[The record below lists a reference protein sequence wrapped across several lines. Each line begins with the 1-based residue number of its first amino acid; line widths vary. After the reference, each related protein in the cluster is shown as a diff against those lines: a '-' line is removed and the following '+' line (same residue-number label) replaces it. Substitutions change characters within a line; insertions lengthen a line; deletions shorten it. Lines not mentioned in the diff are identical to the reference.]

1 MTPHITAF
9 IVDRIKGTDEG
20 RLRCRVKWDGSRNIV
35 AFSVGY
41 KVSIARW
48 DADAQRCVP
57 RSFHGKYR
65 VPASD
70 INAEIERYKEAVDA
84 SFRDY
89 ALRGEIPTAEQLRD
103 DVPRRLGAST
113 REKGVFQAF
122 DEYLAECSSRNR
134 WKDTT
139 LRMMRVVKAHLMSF
153 KEDLRWEDFNEKG
166 LYNYINYLR
175 TGTKPRKGCQEGKPG
190 LSDLTVEK
198 QIARLRWFL
207 RWADARGYLTIKD
220 YMTFKPRLQKAAKPI
235 IFLDWRELMKVY
247 NFEIPPARRAI
258 LEVVRDFFCFC
269 AFTSLRYSD
278 AAALTWSDVGPKAIR
293 VTTQKTTDAV
303 EIELNKF
310 SREIIMRY
318 AEVEVEGNRVFPIA
332 SNQKTNVHLK
342 ELMKLAG
349 IDSPVRVTTFRD
361 GVRKDKIVPK
371 WELIGT
377 HAARR
382 SFISNALTMGIPPS
396 VVMQWTGHSDYD
408 AMKPYIAIASSAKA
422 REMAKFDELG
432 E

>member
-20 RLRCRVKWDGSRNIV
+20 RLRCRVKWDGSRSIV

-41 KVSIARW
+41 KVCISRW
-48 DADAQRCVP
+48 DAEAQRCIP

-65 VPASD
+65 TPASD

-89 ALRGEIPTAEQLRD
+89 AQRNEVPTPEQLREE
-103 DVPRRLGAST
+103 VQRRLGGYV
-113 REKGVFQAF
+113 REKDVFQAF
-122 DEYLAECSSRNR
+122 DDFMRECGERNR
-134 WKDTT
+134 WKEATYK
-139 LRMMRVVKAHLMSF
+139 MMRVVKGHLS
-153 KEDLRWEDFNEKG
+153 DFNENLTWSNFTESG
-166 LYNYINYLR
+166 LYAYIHYLR
-175 TGTKPRKGCQEGKPG
+175 TGTEPNKPTQEGKPG
-190 LSDLTVEK
+190 LSESTVEK
-198 QIARLRWFL
+198 QVGFLKWFL
-207 RWADARGYLTIKD
+207 RWADAKGYLKVKD
-220 YMTFKPRLQKAAKPI
+220 YLTFKPKLQKAEKPI
-235 IFLDWRELMKVY
+235 IFLDWKELMRVY
-247 NFEIPPARRAI
+247 TFEIPPARRAT

-278 AAALTWSDVGPKAIR
+278 AAALTWSDIGPKAIR

-303 EIELNKF
+303 EIDLNKF
-310 SREIIMRY
+310 SREIITRY
-318 AEVEVEGNRVFPIA
+318 AEVEVEGNRVFPIP

-342 ELMKLAG
+342 ELMRLVG
-349 IDSPVRVTTFRD
+349 IDTPVRITTFRD
-361 GVRKDKIVPK
+361 GVRQDKIVPK
-371 WELIGT
+371 WDLIGT

-422 REMAKFDELG
+422 REMAKFDELMV
-432 E
+432 